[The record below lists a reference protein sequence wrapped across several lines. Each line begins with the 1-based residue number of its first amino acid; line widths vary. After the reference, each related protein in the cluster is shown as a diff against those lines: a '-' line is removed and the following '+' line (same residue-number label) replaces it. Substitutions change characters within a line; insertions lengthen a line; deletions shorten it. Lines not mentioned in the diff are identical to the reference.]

1 MNVEFENF
9 KLKMDIKPGAY
20 HGNTIRKNITQSLW
34 KKIRSSV
41 LEENNYACTICG
53 YQPPVE
59 ELKKLHVHE
68 VEEYGEGELLCI
80 LKNLDLIC
88 INCHSWQHIGRT
100 FSRLNN
106 EQLNKLKLHFMK
118 VNNCSEDDYKV
129 YLREFK
135 FRKREA
141 ALKAIKDEVKM
152 LGKNTVLDNLVLYRI
167 DGDIPFKEEVTK
179 QLANKGLY
187 RFYDDEDE
195 LMI

>member
-1 MNVEFENF
+1 ME
-9 KLKMDIKPGAY
+9 
-20 HGNTIRKNITQSLW
+20 
-34 KKIRSSV
+34 KIRSSV
-41 LEENNYACTICG
+41 LEENNYECTICG

-59 ELKKLHVHE
+59 ELEKLHVHE
-68 VEEYGEGELLCI
+68 VEEYGEDELLCI
-80 LKNLDLIC
+80 LKDLDLIC

-106 EQLNKLKLHFMK
+106 EQLNKLKLHFMN
-118 VNNCSEDDYKV
+118 VNNCSEDDYKK

-141 ALKAIKDEVKM
+141 ALKAIKDGVKM

-167 DGDIPFKEEVTK
+167 EGDIPFKEEVTK

>member
-1 MNVEFENF
+1 MNVDFENF

-20 HGNTIRKNITQSLW
+20 HGNTVRTNISQSLW

-41 LEENNYACTICG
+41 LEKNNYACTICG

-68 VEEYGEGELLCI
+68 VEEYGEDELLCI
-80 LKNLDLIC
+80 LKDLDLIC
-88 INCHSWQHIGRT
+88 INCHSMKHIGRT

-106 EQLNKLKLHFMK
+106 EQLNKLKLHFIS
-118 VNNCSEDDYKV
+118 VNNCSEDDYKE

-141 ALKAIKDEVKM
+141 ALEAIEDEVKM
-152 LGKNTVLDNLVLYRI
+152 LEKNTVLDNLVLYRI
-167 DGDIPFKEEVTK
+167 EGNIPFKEEVIK
-179 QLANKGLY
+179 QLANRGLY
-187 RFYDDEDE
+187 QFNDDDDE